1 MLKRCL
7 TLAVVALG
15 WVGFAESASA
25 QHELRYEFDGTH
37 VGVSI
42 ERFMGIDFVDY
53 EGPGGS
59 DVSAR
64 FLLNASEPAPTSLA
78 RLGVD
83 VFIKRFSIGIA
94 GGVTTDDVG
103 VIAPRVGYLLG
114 LTPNIGLWL
123 RVGGFYAGLPAPS
136 PSYAGI
142 TAEAL
147 FQWFPYSIL
156 AFHLGPTLDLAFA
169 SDDGRDYV
177 AIGLPELGMTAFF

>member
-1 MLKRCL
+1 MLRRCL

-15 WVGFAESASA
+15 WVGYAQSAEA

-53 EGPGGS
+53 EEPIGS
-59 DVSAR
+59 DVTAR
-64 FLLNASEPAPTSLA
+64 FLLNASEPAPTSIA
-78 RLGVD
+78 RTGID
-83 VFIKRFSIGIA
+83 VFIKRFSIGVA
-94 GGVTTDDVG
+94 GGVTTEDVG
-103 VIAPRVGYLLG
+103 VIAPRVGYLFG

-123 RVGGFYAGLPAPS
+123 RAGGFYAALPNV
-136 PSYAGI
+136 SYAGL

-156 AFHLGPTLDLAFA
+156 AFHLGPTLDVAFA
-169 SDDGRDYV
+169 SEGDADYI
-177 AIGLPELGMTAFF
+177 AIGMPELGLTVFF